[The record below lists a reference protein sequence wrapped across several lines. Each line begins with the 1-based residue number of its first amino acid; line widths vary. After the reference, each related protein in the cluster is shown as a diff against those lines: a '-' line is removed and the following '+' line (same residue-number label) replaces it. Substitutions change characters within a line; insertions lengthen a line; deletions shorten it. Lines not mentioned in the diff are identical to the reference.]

1 MQLFEDEEGPR
12 GSGGLTVNKQYAS
25 RFEHNKKREE
35 LHRLKEKYPEQAARL
50 ERQMMRQGV
59 AAATGQPQEDLS
71 DSSSDEEED
80 EGLIPDEKES
90 RILEVLQKIRAKDPA
105 VFDPT
110 VKFFPDSEGEEQED
124 HAKGRKQKPDKPMLL
139 KDYTYKQ
146 AMEGVPE
153 QDSTDEEAP
162 HTYKDEQHDA
172 KSAFLQAVA
181 EVDGDEELD
190 FAARKPVARPEA
202 GGDAGGQAEAGE
214 DRIKGLLDGYFG
226 ADETLED
233 EGDRFLKR
241 YILSK
246 GWVDREGGEASSSG
260 DEAGTVPDY
269 EEEEEYLQQAERYE
283 HKYNFRFEY
292 PGSETLVTHPRQI
305 EGTVRKEDDR
315 RKRRRAEKAARLAAQ
330 EEERAAEMRR
340 LKNLKKEEVN
350 ARLREIQAVAGG
362 TAPPAELLQALAD
375 DEFDP
380 DEYDRQ
386 MAAAY
391 GEDFY
396 EAEEEDPEALEAEY
410 EKQLEALAFGS
421 GTDDDDAGGSDQRPT
436 SATTFAALH
445 KAMGGGAGGGGEAA
459 READGAGG
467 GMGAAARA
475 EVKRLLEE
483 YYKLDYEGVAGG
495 VRTRF
500 RYKGVDAQSF
510 GLSSSEILAM
520 ADKELNQVVGL
531 KLLAPYRDEH
541 RKVRPNY
548 GAVNALKQQVAAQAG
563 AKRKRGS
570 SGHGEK
576 GPVWRH
582 GDVREGA
589 SEGMP
594 KARFSPSSQSAA
606 SAEELRAATYA
617 APRVHRPDKTG
628 MSSSLL
634 PPRKKK
640 KKAEREGAPTPASK
654 YAGLPKAHQKNLRRH
669 EKRAK
674 ARGNARGV
682 AAA

>member
-50 ERQMMRQGV
+50 ERQ
-59 AAATGQPQEDLS
+59 
-71 DSSSDEEED
+71 D

-124 HAKGRKQKPDKPMLL
+124 HAKGRKQKSDKPMLL

-260 DEAGTVPDY
+260 DEAGTGPDY

-436 SATTFAALH
+436 SATT
-445 KAMGGGAGGGGEAA
+445 
-459 READGAGG
+459 
-467 GMGAAARA
+467 
-475 EVKRLLEE
+475 
-483 YYKLDYEGVAGG
+483 
-495 VRTRF
+495 
-500 RYKGVDAQSF
+500 YKGVDAQSF

-617 APRVHRPDKTG
+617 APRVHRPDKAG

-674 ARGNARGV
+674 ARGKARGV

>member
-50 ERQMMRQGV
+50 ERQ
-59 AAATGQPQEDLS
+59 
-71 DSSSDEEED
+71 D

-260 DEAGTVPDY
+260 DEAGTGPDY

-436 SATTFAALH
+436 SATT
-445 KAMGGGAGGGGEAA
+445 
-459 READGAGG
+459 
-467 GMGAAARA
+467 
-475 EVKRLLEE
+475 
-483 YYKLDYEGVAGG
+483 
-495 VRTRF
+495 
-500 RYKGVDAQSF
+500 YKGVDAQSF

-617 APRVHRPDKTG
+617 APRVHRPDKAG

-640 KKAEREGAPTPASK
+640 NKAEREGAPTPASK

-674 ARGNARGV
+674 ARGKARGV